1 MLHEV
6 LEHSLEDSIKIL
18 PFLFLTYLMMEYIQ
32 HKIGKRS
39 KDCLQKLNC
48 YGPAVG
54 SILGILPQCGF
65 SSVASN
71 FYTGRI
77 ITLGTLIAV
86 YLATSDEML
95 PVMISSGAD
104 TGLILKILFLKAI
117 VGCISGMTIDY
128 MIKRKKNVASIN
140 MSKMSKT
147 KQMSFGDE
155 NEAEN
160 DFVFTVYRNEKE
172 TTCYCGKKG
181 GIVLAAVRHSLST
194 FLFLFLITAILTFV
208 MHEVGEE
215 QLAKLILNRPFIGEI
230 LSGMIGL
237 IPNCAASVVLTE
249 LYLGNAMTF
258 SALMS
263 GLFAGSGVGIL
274 VLLRENRK
282 NWRENLKILSFLYG
296 IAVAAGWLIM
306 LIL

>member
-128 MIKRKKNVASIN
+128 VIRRKKNAASMN
-140 MSKMSKT
+140 TPKMSRT
-147 KQMSFGDE
+147 KQQLGDE

-181 GIVLAAVRHSLST
+181 GIILAAVRHSLST
-194 FLFLFLITAILTFV
+194 FLFLFLITVILMFV
-208 MHEVGEE
+208 MHEFGEA
-215 QLAKLILNRPFIGEI
+215 QLEKLILNQPFLGEI
-230 LSGMIGL
+230 LAGMIGL

-274 VLLRENRK
+274 VLFRENRK
-282 NWRENLKILSFLYG
+282 NWRENLKILSLLYG